1 MKHVLTEYYSLK
13 KELEHT
19 QSRIEEQDRLLLN
32 FDRREAAM
40 IAKIS
45 KDERKPREGFTY
57 MQLQTRKPKINLFQY
72 SSIIDSF
79 CGEKLPGLL

>member
-45 KDERKPREGFTY
+45 KDERKPLEGFTY
-57 MQLQTRKPKINLFQY
+57 MQLKTRNPKIQK
-72 SSIIDSF
+72 SICLNIHPSLTIF
-79 CGEKLPGLL
+79 VVKQI